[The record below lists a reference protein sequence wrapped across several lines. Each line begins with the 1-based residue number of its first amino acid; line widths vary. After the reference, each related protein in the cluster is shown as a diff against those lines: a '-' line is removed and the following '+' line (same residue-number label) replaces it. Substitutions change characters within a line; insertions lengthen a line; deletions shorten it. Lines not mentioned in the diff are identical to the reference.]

1 MDAFNATMARRVRAE
16 GKFSFGFNAIPP
28 VQSYLKKYS
37 SSRPTQITSIF
48 PPIPPHSRGVSRSS
62 RTRGGMRWTRA
73 ALLTRARACGRRSRV
88 VLAPLAFKSRGRRCR
103 PYRARHADVREAT
116 VTKEPDHREEHEG
129 NRKTIAQGR
138 PGVPANLWFLTRVL
152 STLCTRGRGCGG
164 HPAFPAPSFSRGRV
178 MHNSGALCREIAESY
193 LKLEHR

>member
-1 MDAFNATMARRVRAE
+1 MDAGGASDEGAR
-16 GKFSFGFNAIPP
+16 
-28 VQSYLKKYS
+28 L
-37 SSRPTQITSIF
+37 
-48 PPIPPHSRGVSRSS
+48 
-62 RTRGGMRWTRA
+62 RTA
-73 ALLTRARACGRRSRV
+73 KSCGSG
-88 VLAPLAFKSRGRRCR
+88 ASTLAFKSRGRRCR

-164 HPAFPAPSFSRGRV
+164 HPAFPAPSDFEGEDFAQLGRECVAGSRKCV
-178 MHNSGALCREIAESY
+178 WN
-193 LKLEHR
+193 